1 MGGGLPRT
9 RLAVQSRH
17 FDDTSP
23 SVTAQALQVGSK
35 PPAGLP
41 DGFSSYFGYNLVG
54 AIAQPSRGW
63 PGWVTQL
70 RDVSG
75 GRA

>member
-1 MGGGLPRT
+1 M
-9 RLAVQSRH
+9 
-17 FDDTSP
+17 
-23 SVTAQALQVGSK
+23 TAQALQVGSK

-41 DGFSSYFGYNLVG
+41 DGFSSYFGYTLVG